1 MPGSR
6 SLTNNGM
13 QATAC
18 PPRQMSGVRQCPRSH
33 HCRDETGVLL
43 IETFKTLF
51 SPQSDG
57 HLGLSLVAF
66 LAHPIRHIIIDI
78 CAVDLSWNRKNK
90 PFRAAYFVT
99 WNKL

>member
-1 MPGSR
+1 MADPSR
-6 SLTNNGM
+6 ACGTFLYVT
-13 QATAC
+13 TA
-18 PPRQMSGVRQCPRSH
+18 
-33 HCRDETGVLL
+33 ETKTGVLL
-43 IETFKTLF
+43 IETFRTLF